1 MDGLKKNVASRKD
14 MKDMRN
20 VKYSKDA
27 ECSKNARVARG
38 SNSCGWSPMTQE
50 QGVKHKT
57 EKRTKKIQEKMTRK
71 IMRN

>member
-1 MDGLKKNVASRKD
+1 
-14 MKDMRN
+14 MRN

-57 EKRTKKIQEKMTRK
+57 DKKTKRFKKKRQEK
-71 IMRN
+71 